1 MAFDKGVLLGNVSR
15 IDSEYPLIVDIMLIG
30 NMLSGCS
37 GFKIRPYG
45 TILLEMPKDW
55 FFLAGFVLRSFV
67 SSDRI
72 FLTAEFNSHLILKKS
87 PNYYHGVMTFD
98 CFDELPYLNQNAYYQ
113 DSPSIDYDIIYNPDY
128 KQDERPQ

>member
-15 IDSEYPLIVDIMLIG
+15 IDSENLRIVDIMLIG

-45 TILLEMPKDW
+45 VILLEMPQDW
-55 FFLAGFVLRSFV
+55 FFLAGFVLRSFI

-72 FLTAEFNSHLILKKS
+72 FLTAEINSHLILKKS
-87 PNYYHGVMTFD
+87 PNYYYDSMNVDVFG
-98 CFDELPYLNQNAYYQ
+98 ELPYLNQNAYYQ
-113 DSPSIDYDIIYNPDY
+113 NSSSTDYDLTYNIDY